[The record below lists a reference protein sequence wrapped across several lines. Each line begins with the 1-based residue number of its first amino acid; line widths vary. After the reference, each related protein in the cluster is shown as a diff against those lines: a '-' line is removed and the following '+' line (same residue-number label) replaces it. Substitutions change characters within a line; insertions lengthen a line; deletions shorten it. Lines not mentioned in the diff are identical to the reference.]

1 MHRFG
6 LIGEHLGHSLSVPIH
21 QAIFR
26 RLGIDA
32 DYRLIEIP
40 RNAFIPQASA
50 LLKELDGFNITIPY
64 KQDIMPLLRQIDPV
78 ASSIGAVN
86 TVVCDGAQGFNT
98 DAAGFAAMLRRH
110 GMDPAGLSCY
120 VLGTGGASKAVAAA
134 LKAMGAAQVVMVS
147 RNPSGAAIGYDQL
160 AEEFSGLLINCTP
173 AGMWPHPEGCPLT
186 QEALARLLPYAEG
199 VADLIYNPP
208 ETILT
213 RAARAAGVPACT
225 GLSMLVAQAV
235 EAERHWQTC
244 PIPDNLTEAVLHEIE
259 EMKLL

>member
-1 MHRFG
+1 MRRFG

-40 RNAFIPQASA
+40 RNEFLPRANA
-50 LLKELDGFNITIPY
+50 LLTELDGFNVTIPY
-64 KQDIMPLLRQIDPV
+64 KQDILPLLRQIDPV
-78 ASSIGAVN
+78 AASIGAVN
-86 TVVCDGAQGFNT
+86 TVVCEGAQGFNT

-120 VLGTGGASKAVAAA
+120 VLGTGGASKAVVAA
-134 LKAMGAAQVVMVS
+134 LKALGAAQVTLVS
-147 RNPSGAAIGYDQL
+147 RHPTGTAIGYDRL
-160 AEEFSGLLINCTP
+160 AEEFSGLMINCTP
-173 AGMWPHPEGCPLT
+173 AGMWPDTEGCPLT
-186 QEALARLLPYAEG
+186 PDTLDRLLPFAEG

-208 ETILT
+208 ETTLT

-235 EAERHWQTC
+235 EAERHWQAC
-244 PIPDNLTEAVLHEIE
+244 PIPDSLTEAVLHEIE

>member
-1 MHRFG
+1 MRRFG

-21 QAIFR
+21 QAIFH

-40 RNAFIPQASA
+40 RSEFLPRASA
-50 LLKELDGFNITIPY
+50 LLTELDGFNITIPY
-64 KQDIMPLLRQIDPV
+64 KQDILPLLRQVDPV
-78 ASSIGAVN
+78 AASIGAVN
-86 TVVCDGAQGFNT
+86 TVVCEGAQGFNT

-120 VLGTGGASKAVAAA
+120 VLGTGGASKAAVAA
-134 LKAMGAAQVVMVS
+134 LKAMGATQVTLVS
-147 RNPSGAAIGYDQL
+147 RHPTGAAIGYDRL

-173 AGMWPHPEGCPLT
+173 AGMWPDTEGCPLT
-186 QEALARLLPYAEG
+186 PDALDRLLPFAEG

-208 ETILT
+208 ETTLT

-235 EAERHWQTC
+235 EAERHWQAC
-244 PIPDNLTEAVLHEIE
+244 PIPDSLTEAVLHEIE